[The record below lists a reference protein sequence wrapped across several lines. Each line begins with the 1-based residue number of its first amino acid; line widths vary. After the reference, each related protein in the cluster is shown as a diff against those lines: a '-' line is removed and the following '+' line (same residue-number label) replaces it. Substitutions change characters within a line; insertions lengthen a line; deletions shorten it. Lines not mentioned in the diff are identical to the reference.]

1 MASKAQRGLERKE
14 EQHFCYPELTVYHCK
29 FSTVQF
35 LCCDQIDRQIED
47 DTEVCWSE
55 GV

>member
-1 MASKAQRGLERKE
+1 MSKAAERSRRE
-14 EQHFCYPELTVYHCK
+14 RRATFLLSELTVCHCK

-35 LCCDQIDRQIED
+35 LCCDQIDRQIEGG
-47 DTEVCWSE
+47 TEVSWSE